1 MNAHVIRIQGSAW
14 RPRKGGSVK
23 LVIEVR
29 PETQAQWVKALEM
42 FKQRPELSVTVV
54 APKVDPLPK
63 WKTHRGVERHR
74 YEPPVYS
81 AGEYEPNEGEVMKE
95 TVAAIKGKIPTPD
108 TNPDHY
114 TTTNAAGYDASGMPK
129 ADVDCPVPGC
139 DLLFEHE
146 GDHSAVA
153 IVATPLLDCP
163 LPDCN
168 LLAGHKGKCVKKKV
182 KA

>member
-29 PETQAQWVKALEM
+29 PETQAEWVDALEM

-54 APKVDPLPK
+54 APKV
-63 WKTHRGVERHR
+63 VS
-74 YEPPVYS
+74 PPSTSS
-81 AGEYEPNEGEVMKE
+81 AVSIPQDLRVTM
-95 TVAAIKGKIPTPD
+95 TTIKD
-108 TNPDHY
+108 T
-114 TTTNAAGYDASGMPK
+114 TAYDAAGMPK

-163 LPDCN
+163 KGNCGMT
-168 LLAGHKGKCVKKKV
+168 AGHKGKCVKKKV
-182 KA
+182 AK